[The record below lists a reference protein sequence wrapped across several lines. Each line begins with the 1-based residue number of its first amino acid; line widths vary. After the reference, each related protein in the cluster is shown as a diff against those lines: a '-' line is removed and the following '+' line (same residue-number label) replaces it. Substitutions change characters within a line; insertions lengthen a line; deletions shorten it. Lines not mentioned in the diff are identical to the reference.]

1 MLPFLKRVS
10 ITWVT
15 GNRRRRADSTFL
27 RAKGVSDIST
37 AGCSSKSSSIT
48 LTKKGNRRKL

>member
-48 LTKKGNRRKL
+48 LT